1 MGGLRVLPD
10 QILSAGRGGL
20 RTFSPSA
27 YHLSVMAALGSQVLR
42 YYPGWDEAGPT
53 AVDISGNGG
62 NGAYNGTYT
71 LGQTGIGDG
80 KTSALFQTGVTTGL
94 NAYSAALASSIILD
108 EGWAAGW
115 VKMTQASWENTAT
128 YYFASLLDTGLVNG
142 INVRKIDGGVSFY
155 RRVSSTLPI
164 VQFSDYPRTNRWMHW
179 TFEWSLSQNRVRAW
193 INGTQLRPTT
203 TAQASGMGALSNQAA
218 MFGGWTTSNTA
229 QAMPGN
235 AQHMLIGTGT
245 LTSYQAR
252 TLAWMRS
259 GQIVFDGDS
268 RSNLKKW
275 PGIAAE
281 AAYTTGDYVYGG
293 RGMASWA
300 VSGKTVAQMVSTAAA
315 DIDPLLVSGQT
326 NTIVI
331 WGGVNDNASSTAEQ
345 IYNNLATY
353 CAARK
358 AAGWSRVIVCTEIDA
373 VASGWTA
380 KYQALNTLIRNS
392 HAWADAVADLGADAR
407 LQDNSNLTYYD
418 ADRTHLT
425 TAGYAVVAGIV
436 GAVLA

>member
-1 MGGLRVLPD
+1 MKTLLSDKADLVRKSPLAALRSRLYYLKVL
-10 QILSAGRGGL
+10 
-20 RTFSPSA
+20 
-27 YHLSVMAALGSQVLR
+27 AALGDQIVG
-42 YYPGWDEAGPT
+42 YWPGWDAAGPT
-53 AVDISGNGG
+53 AVDISGHGR
-62 NGAYNGTYT
+62 NGAYNGTYA
-71 LGQTGIGDG
+71 LKQPGIGDG
-80 KTSALFQTGVTTGL
+80 QTSALFSTGVTTGL
-94 NAYSAALASSIILD
+94 DVYSAGLASAINLD

-142 INVRKIDGGVSFY
+142 INVRKINGGVSFY

-193 INGTQLRPTT
+193 INGTQLRPMT

-218 MFGGWTTSNTA
+218 MFGGIATSNTA

-331 WGGVNDNASSTAEQ
+331 WGGVNDNASSTAQQ
-345 IYNNLATY
+345 IYDNLAAY
-353 CAARK
+353 CTARK
-358 AAGWSRVIVCTEIDA
+358 SAGWSRVIVCTEIDA
-373 VASGWTA
+373 VSSGWTA
-380 KYQALNTLIRNS
+380 KYQALNTLIRDNHS
-392 HAWADAVADLGADAR
+392 WADAVADLGADAR

-418 ADRTHLT
+418 ADRIHLT

-436 GAVLA
+436 GPSLAA